1 MTDSQPQQEPRTIKP
16 QAMVT
21 CPKCGRANSVGN
33 RYCII
38 CDARLPAPGSAPP
51 TKQRT
56 TNSGK
61 KGGFFSKLFGR
72 R

>member
-1 MTDSQPQQEPRTIKP
+1 MTDSQPQQEPRTLGP
-16 QAMVT
+16 QATVT

-38 CDARLPAPGSAPP
+38 CDTRLPAPGVASP
-51 TKQRT
+51 TEKVIT
-56 TNSGK
+56 SSGTK
-61 KGGFFSKLFGR
+61 SGFFSKLFGR